1 MKKFLFVT
9 CLLLMLLTFIGC
21 TYIYEVDD
29 FKAIN
34 QKIDDFEYNIEGK
47 LYYFDNEDEVTKLNE
62 VFSKYDKTYFT
73 ERSLIV
79 VTVMSSMNTEY
90 SMNKIKNHT
99 VSIFKNPTEDLDIT
113 EWTLI
118 IEVKK
123 KIKEPQYLSLAF
135 LDRPTH
141 VHSFTDEIV
150 PPTCIEE
157 GYTLHKCDCGYA
169 YKDKFVEKSE
179 CKYENGVCIWC
190 GKEQLIDSYN
200 ESIHSQ
206 DLTETT
212 IGLFYDGTSEME
224 GCGYKDISVLY
235 GDLKNN
241 CIEDYKY
248 IDMTAEFDD
257 YYTCCYFNLDK
268 KYLLDSMETIE
279 SISFEEAYYNQPWGA
294 WSGINFYLARFN
306 LFNIIQGGWQKE
318 SSIVK
323 TEDIK
328 WLEIPKNEEIP
339 SEINNYFL
347 IAITE
352 SKTVIETPIFGG
364 EQKEYKWYFESKHL
378 YNDGLKYPEYEEFYN
393 DWINQRYLTNYC
405 HFATLFRNG
414 ALNSFSGLHLL
425 KHNVLRIEKMDNVD
439 YIRTFATRTLWGEQ
453 DLKDIFE
460 YKETISA
467 NGKNYCWFKYS
478 DIFSLLNQDN

>member
-9 CLLLMLLTFIGC
+9 CLLLMLLTFTGC
-21 TYIYEVDD
+21 TYIYEVGD

-224 GCGYKDISVLY
+224 GCGYKDISVL
-235 GDLKNN
+235 
-241 CIEDYKY
+241 
-248 IDMTAEFDD
+248 
-257 YYTCCYFNLDK
+257 
-268 KYLLDSMETIE
+268 
-279 SISFEEAYYNQPWGA
+279 
-294 WSGINFYLARFN
+294 
-306 LFNIIQGGWQKE
+306 
-318 SSIVK
+318 
-323 TEDIK
+323 
-328 WLEIPKNEEIP
+328 
-339 SEINNYFL
+339 
-347 IAITE
+347 
-352 SKTVIETPIFGG
+352 
-364 EQKEYKWYFESKHL
+364 
-378 YNDGLKYPEYEEFYN
+378 
-393 DWINQRYLTNYC
+393 
-405 HFATLFRNG
+405 
-414 ALNSFSGLHLL
+414 
-425 KHNVLRIEKMDNVD
+425 
-439 YIRTFATRTLWGEQ
+439 
-453 DLKDIFE
+453 
-460 YKETISA
+460 
-467 NGKNYCWFKYS
+467 
-478 DIFSLLNQDN
+478 